1 MAVPLTVSERWCHSL
16 SSFTIRPG
24 VVVLLTIGGLVN
36 MTQKPQNFPKIT
48 MSTEL
53 LLG

>member
-1 MAVPLTVSERWCHSL
+1 MAVPLAANERWCHSL

-24 VVVLLTIGGLVN
+24 IVVLLTIGGLD
-36 MTQKPQNFPKIT
+36 MSKKLQNFPKIT

-53 LLG
+53 L